1 MKIYKYRAKDNK
13 GETVS
18 GAMEANT
25 EKEVVTALR
34 SKGLVTVGV
43 TENQTNEIVEFL
55 NKLKKPKAD
64 EIAVFTRQMATMI
77 EAGLSLVDALGIL
90 KDQSGPGLEIVLK
103 KVLAEIEGG
112 KAFAVAL
119 EESDGGF
126 SDVYIAL
133 VKAGESAG
141 LLDEVMMKMADTLEA
156 EKEFR
161 SKTKGALVYPA
172 IVLAGMVAV
181 GVIMMIFVVPKMT
194 VMYTDMGIELPTITR
209 ILISVS
215 DFMVKFWY
223 LLFLSLTAMW
233 VAFSRWKE
241 TEVGVLLIEQFEFKL
256 PIWGQ
261 LKKDIVLAKFAR
273 TMGLLVAAGVSV
285 LDALRIVADTL
296 GSKIFGDSIRQV
308 ATKVEKGISLAEGI
322 GYIEEFP
329 VVLSRMISVGEQ
341 TGKMDDVLT
350 RLAVY
355 YESESAT
362 KVKALTTAIEPLI
375 MIMMGIG
382 VGFLV
387 AAVILPI
394 YHLTSQF

>member
-25 EKEVVTALR
+25 EKEVVTVLR
-34 SKGLVTVGV
+34 SKSLVTVSV
-43 TENQTNEIVEFL
+43 IESQTNELVDLL
-55 NKLKKPKAD
+55 NKLKKPKED

-103 KVLAEIEGG
+103 KVLTEIEAG

-126 SDVYIAL
+126 SQVYIAL
-133 VKAGESAG
+133 VKVGESAG

-172 IVLAGMVAV
+172 IVLSGMVVV

-209 ILISVS
+209 VLISVS

-223 LLFLSLTAMW
+223 LLFSALAVGWL
-233 VAFSRWKE
+233 AFLKWKK
-241 TEVGVLLIEQFEFKL
+241 TEVGELLIEQFQFKL

-273 TMGLLVAAGVSV
+273 TTGLLVAAGVSV

-296 GSKIFGDSIRQV
+296 GSRIFGDSIRQV
-308 ATKVEKGISLAEGI
+308 ATKVEKGVSLAEAI

>member
-1 MKIYKYRAKDNK
+1 MKTYNYKARSEK
-13 GETVS
+13 GETVEGVLEAIS
-18 GAMEANT
+18 ERQVAMI
-25 EKEVVTALR
+25 LR
-34 SKGLVTVGV
+34 GKGLLTVSV
-43 TENQTNEIVEFL
+43 SENQVNELANLLSKFNKPKLDEIV
-55 NKLKKPKAD
+55 
-64 EIAVFTRQMATMI
+64 VFTRQMSTMI

-90 KDQSGPGLEIVLK
+90 KDQSGPGLELVLG
-103 KVLAEIEGG
+103 KVLTEVEGG
-112 KAFAVAL
+112 KSFALAL

-126 SDVYIAL
+126 SSVYIAL
-133 VKAGESAG
+133 VKVGESAG
-141 LLDEVMMKMADTLEA
+141 LLDKVMMRMADTLEA

-172 IVLAGMVAV
+172 IVLLGMVAV
-181 GVIMMIFVVPKMT
+181 GVIMMVFVMPRMT
-194 VMYTDMGIELPTITR
+194 VMYTDMGIELPMITR
-209 ILISVS
+209 VLIGIS

-223 LLFLSLTAMW
+223 LLLFGVGGGVVFLSRW
-233 VAFSRWKE
+233 VK
-241 TEVGVLLIEQFEFKL
+241 TEIGGLLVEQLQFKL

-261 LKKDIVLAKFAR
+261 LKKDIIVAKFAR
-273 TMGLLVAAGVSV
+273 TTGLLISAGISV

-296 GSKIFGDSIRQV
+296 GSRIFGDAIRRV
-308 ATKVEKGISLAEGI
+308 ATRVEKGVSLADGI
-322 GYIEEFP
+322 GNIEEFP
-329 VVLSRMISVGEQ
+329 IVLTRMIAVGEQ

-375 MIMMGIG
+375 MIVMG
-382 VGFLV
+382 VGVGLLV

>member
-1 MKIYKYRAKDNK
+1 MKTYKYKARDEK
-13 GETVS
+13 GEVVEGVLEAS
-18 GAMEANT
+18 GER
-25 EKEVVTALR
+25 EVATILR
-34 SKGLVTVGV
+34 SKGLITVRV
-43 TENQTNEIVEFL
+43 VEDKANELADLL
-55 NKLKKPKAD
+55 NKLRKPKQD

-90 KDQSGPGLEIVLK
+90 KDQSGPGLEIVLN
-103 KVLAEIEGG
+103 KVLVEVEGG
-112 KAFAVAL
+112 KSFALAL
-119 EESDGGF
+119 EECEGVF
-126 SDVYIAL
+126 SSVYIAL
-133 VKAGESAG
+133 VKVGESAG
-141 LLDEVMMKMADTLEA
+141 LLDEVLMKMADTLEA

-161 SKTKGALVYPA
+161 SKTKGAMVYPA
-172 IVLAGMVAV
+172 IVLLGMVVV
-181 GVIMMIFVVPKMT
+181 GMIMMIFVIPRMT
-194 VMYTDMGIELPTITR
+194 VMYKDMGIELPTITR
-209 ILISVS
+209 VLIGVS

-223 LLFLSLTAMW
+223 LLFLTLGAGILALT
-233 VAFSRWKE
+233 RWAK
-241 TEVGVLLIEQFEFKL
+241 TEVGSLLVEQFEFKL

-273 TMGLLVAAGVSV
+273 TTGLLVAAGVSV

-296 GSKIFGDSIRQV
+296 GSRIFGDSIRQV
-308 ATKVEKGISLAEGI
+308 AMKVEKGVSLADGVSH
-322 GYIEEFP
+322 IEDFP
-329 VVLSRMISVGEQ
+329 VVLTRMIAVGEQ
-341 TGKMDDVLT
+341 TGKMDEVLT

-375 MIMMGIG
+375 MIVMGVG

>member
-1 MKIYKYRAKDNK
+1 MKTYSYKARSDK
-13 GETVS
+13 GDEVD
-18 GAMEANT
+18 GVLEAID
-25 EKEVVTALR
+25 ERQVARILR
-34 SKGLVTVGV
+34 SKGLLTVRI
-43 TENQTNEIVEFL
+43 TENQTNQLTTYL
-55 NKLKKPKAD
+55 NKLKKPKLD
-64 EIAVFTRQMATMI
+64 EIVVFTRQMSTMI

-90 KDQSGPGLEIVLK
+90 KDQSGPGLEIVLG
-103 KVLAEIEGG
+103 KVLTDVEGG
-112 KAFAVAL
+112 KSFAQAL

-126 SDVYIAL
+126 SSVYVAL
-133 VKAGESAG
+133 VRVGESAG
-141 LLDEVMMKMADTLEA
+141 LLDKVLLKMADTLEA

-172 IVLAGMVAV
+172 IVLAGMVV
-181 GVIMMIFVVPKMT
+181 VSVIMMIFVIPRMT

-209 ILISVS
+209 VLIGVS

-223 LLFLSLTAMW
+223 LLFLAVGGTVVFL
-233 VAFSRWKE
+233 SRWSK
-241 TEVGVLLIEQFEFKL
+241 TEIGGLLIEQLEFKL

-261 LKKDIVLAKFAR
+261 LKKDTVLAKFAR
-273 TMGLLVAAGVSV
+273 TTGLLVSAGVSV

-296 GSKIFGDSIRQV
+296 GSRVYGDSIKRV
-308 ATKVEKGISLAEGI
+308 AVKIEKGVSLADGI
-322 GYIEEFP
+322 GYVDNFP
-329 VVLSRMISVGEQ
+329 TVLTRMVAVGEQ
-341 TGKMDDVLT
+341 TGKMDEVLT

-375 MIMMGIG
+375 MIIMGVG

>member
-1 MKIYKYRAKDNK
+1 MKTYKYKAKNDK
-13 GETVS
+13 GETIDGVL
-18 GAMEANT
+18 EANS
-25 EKEVVTALR
+25 EKEIVTILR
-34 SKGLVTVGV
+34 SKGLVTMGV
-43 TENQTNEIVEFL
+43 TESQMNELTELL
-55 NKLKKPKAD
+55 NKFKKPKED
-64 EIAVFTRQMATMI
+64 EIVVFTRQMSTMI
-77 EAGLSLVDALGIL
+77 QAGLSLVDALGIL

-103 KVLAEIEGG
+103 KVLIDVEGG
-112 KAFAVAL
+112 KSFAVAL
-119 EESDGGF
+119 EESKGGF
-126 SDVYIAL
+126 TSVYIAL

-141 LLDEVMMKMADTLEA
+141 LLDEVLIKMADTLEA
-156 EKEFR
+156 EKDFR
-161 SKTKGALVYPA
+161 GKTKGALVYPA
-172 IVLAGMVAV
+172 IVLSAMVVV

-194 VMYTDMGIELPTITR
+194 VMYKDMGIELPAITQA
-209 ILISVS
+209 LISIS

-223 LLFLSLTAMW
+223 LLFLGLGGGA
-233 VAFSRWKE
+233 VFFSKWSK
-241 TEVGVLLIEQFEFKL
+241 TEVGELLIEQFQFKL

-273 TMGLLVAAGVSV
+273 TTGLLVAAGVSV

-308 ATKVEKGISLAEGI
+308 ATKVEKGISLADGI
-322 GYIEEFP
+322 AYIQDFP
-329 VVLSRMISVGEQ
+329 PVLSRMISVGEK
-341 TGKMDDVLT
+341 TGKMDEVLT

-362 KVKALTTAIEPLI
+362 KVKSLTTAIEPLI

>member
-1 MKIYKYRAKDNK
+1 MKIYKYRAKDSK

-103 KVLAEIEGG
+103 KVLTEIEGG

-133 VKAGESAG
+133 VKVGESAG

-172 IVLAGMVAV
+172 IVLVGMVAV

>member
-1 MKIYKYRAKDNK
+1 MKTYKYKAMDDK
-13 GETVS
+13 GESVE
-18 GAMEANT
+18 GMLEATGERQVANIL
-25 EKEVVTALR
+25 K
-34 SKGLVTVGV
+34 SKGLITVRVAEDKGN
-43 TENQTNEIVEFL
+43 ELTNL
-55 NKLKKPKAD
+55 MNRLKKPKQD

-90 KDQSGPGLEIVLK
+90 KDQSGPGLEVVLG
-103 KVLAEIEGG
+103 KVLTEIEGG
-112 KAFAVAL
+112 KSFAQAL
-119 EESDGGF
+119 EEAEGVF
-126 SDVYIAL
+126 SPVYISL
-133 VKAGESAG
+133 VRVGESAG
-141 LLDEVMMKMADTLEA
+141 LLDDVLMKMADTLEA

-172 IVLAGMVAV
+172 IVLIGMFVV
-181 GVIMMIFVVPKMT
+181 GVIMMIFVIPRMT
-194 VMYTDMGIELPTITR
+194 VMYKDMGIELPTITR
-209 ILISVS
+209 ILIGVS

-223 LLFLSLTAMW
+223 LLFLALGGGI
-233 VAFSRWKE
+233 VFFSRWAK
-241 TEVGVLLIEQFEFKL
+241 TEVGGLLLEQLEFKL

-261 LKKDIVLAKFAR
+261 LKTDIVLAKFAR
-273 TMGLLVAAGVSV
+273 TTGLLISAGVSV

-296 GSKIFGDSIRQV
+296 GSRIFGDSIKKV
-308 ATKVEKGISLAEGI
+308 AVKIEKGVSLADGI
-322 GYIEEFP
+322 GYVEGFP
-329 VVLSRMISVGEQ
+329 TVLTRMVAVGEQ

-375 MIMMGIG
+375 MIVMGVG